1 MLPSRPRHATA
12 CRFATAMPHPIPSHE
27 PRDHDALR
35 RHYELERRLADRLR
49 HAPPDERQRLYAEVY
64 DELFR
69 SLPDHPQ
76 LAHGDDPDARA
87 QLVHLQATLLGPYL
101 TPSTTFVEFGPG
113 NAALAVHI
121 AARVRSVYVVEAST
135 VVLEADDLPDDVRVV
150 DAAADPLPIP
160 AGSIDLAFSSHFV
173 EHLHREDLDAHLVEV
188 ARLLAPDGAYVCVTP
203 NRVYGPHD
211 ISRYFDDEATGL
223 HLSELTHRQLAAAM
237 RAAGLRSVRG
247 LRGVGVAPR
256 EVGLGPTAWLE
267 LVLTSFPAAVR
278 RLLTALPERFG
289 SRPPFRPLEQVA
301 VIGRR

>member
-1 MLPSRPRHATA
+1 
-12 CRFATAMPHPIPSHE
+12 MPHPIPSHE
-27 PRDHDALR
+27 PRDRDALR

-49 HAPPDERQRLYAEVY
+49 RAPRADRQRLYAEVY

-76 LAHGDDPDARA
+76 LAHGDDPAARA
-87 QLVHLQATLLGPYL
+87 ELVRLQTSLLEPYL

-113 NAALAVHI
+113 NAALAVHV

-135 VVLEADDLPDDVRVV
+135 VVLGADDLPDGVRVV

-160 AGSIDLAFSSHFV
+160 DGCVDLAFSSHFV
-173 EHLHREDLDAHLVEV
+173 EHLHPEDLATHLAEV
-188 ARLLAPDGAYVCVTP
+188 ARLLAPRGAYVCVTP

-223 HLSELTHRQLAAAM
+223 HLSELTHRELARAM
-237 RAAGLRSVRG
+237 RAAGLGHVRG

-256 EVGLGPTAWLE
+256 EVGLGPTSWLE
-267 LVLTSFPAAVR
+267 
-278 RLLTALPERFG
+278 RLLTSCPAPLRRRLTSLPERFG
-289 SRPPFRPLEQVA
+289 SHAPFRPLEQVA
-301 VIGRR
+301 VIGRRRVAA